1 MRISDWSSDVC
12 SSDLPNGS
20 GKTTLLNIVGG
31 YYSASGGQ
39 VAFEGRRIDG
49 KAPSVLAR
57 RGIGRSFQV
66 TKVFK
71 RLTVVE
77 NLLVPGATDWCVSL
91 RQARDRARKVLG
103 DLNKRRGRG
112 EGKRGVV
119 R

>member
-1 MRISDWSSDVC
+1 MRVLFRSALSVAAG
-12 SSDLPNGS
+12 DLLGLIGPNGS

-77 NLLVPGATDWCVSL
+77 NLLVPGDP
-91 RQARDRARKVLG
+91 DRTEA
-103 DLNKRRGRG
+103 RRG
-112 EGKRGVV
+112 GKRGGN
-119 R
+119 RW